1 MRDGY
6 IRLFPL
12 NKDNFKLSKTG
23 KYIYKMTDI
32 TYAEL
37 LEDDTVKIFR
47 DGEPVITS
55 RKFTL
60 GDTFAIFNYPKTNKT
75 TKSESPI
82 NFTKIPRELN
92 ILIGKENPKSFKVT
106 FL

>member
-1 MRDGY
+1 MCGY
-6 IRLFPL
+6 VMLYHL
-12 NKDNFKLSKTG
+12 NKDIFKLSGNG
-23 KYIYKMTDI
+23 KYIYKMNDT

-60 GDTFAIFNYPKTNKT
+60 GDTFATFNYPKNIKT
-75 TKSESPI
+75 TKSEPPI

>member
-1 MRDGY
+1 MCGY
-6 IRLFPL
+6 VMLYHL
-12 NKDNFKLSKTG
+12 NKDNFKLSGNG
-23 KYIYKMTDI
+23 KYIYKMNDT

-37 LEDDTVKIFR
+37 LDNNIVKIFR
-47 DGEPVITS
+47 DGEPGITS

-60 GDTFAIFNYPKTNKT
+60 GDTFAIFNYPKNIKT

-82 NFTKIPRELN
+82 NFSKIPRELN
-92 ILIGKENPKSFKVT
+92 VRIGKEKPKSFKVT

>member
-23 KYIYKMTDI
+23 KYIYKMIDT

-82 NFTKIPRELN
+82 NFAKIPRKL
-92 ILIGKENPKSFKVT
+92 LIGKEKPKSFKLT